1 MNVLKIYAAN
11 GTLDILHTLSAE
23 HSQCGFIH
31 IYIRGNDIHHHG
43 HLHHQLEHRRAVRFS
58 DASTAPVTAEV
69 MAVGRNLVASPA
81 EIYPQ

>member
-23 HSQCGFIH
+23 FSQCGFIH
-31 IYIRGNDIHHHG
+31 IHISGKDIHHHG
-43 HLHHQLEHRRAVRFS
+43 HLHRQLEHRRAVRFS
-58 DASTAPVTAEV
+58 DASTAPATAEV
-69 MAVGRNLVASPA
+69 MAAGRNLAASPA